1 MSIDDK
7 DVSISQ
13 KKTPVTGPGEK
24 EQGALELYHLLGA
37 STWSAQN
44 RALDGRVNWLRS

>member
-7 DVSISQ
+7 DVSISP
-13 KKTPVTGPGEK
+13 KNPVTGPGEK

-44 RALDGRVNWLRS
+44 GALDG